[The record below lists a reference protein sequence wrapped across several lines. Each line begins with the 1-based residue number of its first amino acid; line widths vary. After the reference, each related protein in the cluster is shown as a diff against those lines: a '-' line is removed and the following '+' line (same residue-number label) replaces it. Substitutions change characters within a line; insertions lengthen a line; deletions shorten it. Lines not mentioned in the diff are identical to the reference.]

1 MGEQVANNR
10 EQQMVMTLR
19 EDKDGILRVV
29 TEPKASPG
37 LIRPNYTP
45 IGNRFLYPKKWG
57 RKQAADIFIQYLIE
71 QQEQILVDTR
81 THLDKLNLIKKDI
94 QKWENG

>member
-19 EDKDGILRVV
+19 EDKEGILRIV
-29 TEPKASPG
+29 TEPKSSPG
-37 LIRPNYTP
+37 LIRPIYTP

-57 RKQAADIFIQYLIE
+57 RKPAADIFIQYLIE
-71 QQEQILVDTR
+71 QQEQILIDTR
-81 THLDKLNLIKKDI
+81 THLDKLNLIKKEI
-94 QKWENG
+94 QEW

>member
-1 MGEQVANNR
+1 MGEQVAVNS
-10 EQQMVMTLR
+10 ESQMVMTLR
-19 EDKDGILRVV
+19 EDKDGILRMV
-29 TEPKASPG
+29 TEPKSSPG
-37 LIRPNYTP
+37 LIRPEYTP

-57 RKQAADIFIQYLIE
+57 RKRAADIFIQYLIG

-94 QKWENG
+94 QQWENG